1 MGNLDYNGEIAVDSH
16 KRIILASYITIQS
29 NRPLRTCSINGTST
43 IKFNRNITMKMPV
56 NYQVSA
62 DNGYSTDENTEYLEK
77 TWTLTVTYPHKNSFF
92 PVFDNQK
99 VSTLTVTYPHKNS
112 QEKKKIV
119 NNCPKKKPFFQR

>member
-16 KRIILASYITIQS
+16 KGIILASYITIQS

-62 DNGYSTDENTEYLEK
+62 DNDYSTDENTEYLEK
-77 TWTLTVTYPHKNSFF
+77 TWTLTVTYPHE
-92 PVFDNQK
+92 
-99 VSTLTVTYPHKNS
+99 NS

-119 NNCPKKKPFFQR
+119 NNCPKNHFSKR

>member
-1 MGNLDYNGEIAVDSH
+1 MGNLDYNGQIAVDSH

-62 DNGYSTDENTEYLEK
+62 DNDYSLAQ
-77 TWTLTVTYPHKNSFF
+77 TLLYV
-92 PVFDNQK
+92 
-99 VSTLTVTYPHKNS
+99 
-112 QEKKKIV
+112 
-119 NNCPKKKPFFQR
+119 